1 MYDLRDTICALS
13 SGSLDAPRHIIRLS
27 GSKCEIGL
35 DKLVDNRILDR
46 GIEKRNAALSF
57 RGGKIEFSAFV
68 YSFPEGASYTLER
81 LIEIHAYCPLPA
93 AEEIINAI
101 TQVDG
106 IRLAGPGE
114 FTYRAFMN
122 GRLSLAQSEAVSQIV
137 SGSSFYHIQAA
148 QKLMK
153 GDLTNRLEQIKNSIV
168 ELLGLFEAGLDFSS
182 EDIVFIQ
189 PEEAKKRT
197 EEIKKTLSEIIDSN
211 LAYERM
217 LGLASVAAAGPPNA
231 GKSSL
236 VNALLGSERAI
247 VSAKQAT
254 TRDILSAVCS
264 LEYQDC
270 VLSDCAGLMAASF
283 DDKIELAAQE
293 LAGEYIL
300 SSDLIL
306 FCVESGKMDYT
317 EEKRVFEKIRNKNI
331 LGVATKCDLASSKE
345 ALEDIFGISFVEF
358 SIKQR
363 EKLTAM
369 KTEIQN
375 RLSELVPAGEQ
386 ITAVNKRHRDSVFQ
400 CLKDLD
406 KAAELFAGGD
416 EELAALCLREGYSK
430 IADIDQQKELNE
442 RVLSSIFQNF
452 CIGK

>member
-1 MYDLRDTICALS
+1 MYDMRDTICALS
-13 SGSLDAPRHIIRLS
+13 SGGVDAPRHIIRLS
-27 GSKCEIGL
+27 GSEC
-35 DKLVDNRILDR
+35 RT
-46 GIEKRNAALSF
+46 GIAELGIKKTAEQGVEKRDIFLSF
-57 RGGKIEFSAFV
+57 NDRKLRFSSFV
-68 YSFPEGASYTLER
+68 YSFPEGRSYTLER
-81 LIEIHAYCPLPA
+81 LIEIHVQAPLPA
-93 AEEIINAI
+93 AEEIISVLTA
-101 TQVDG
+101 VEG

-137 SGSSFYHIQAA
+137 SGSSRYHIQAA

-153 GDLTNRLEQIKNSIV
+153 GDLTIRLEQIKNSIV
-168 ELLGLFEAGLDFSS
+168 ELLGLFEAGLDFSG

-189 PEEAKKRT
+189 PEEAKERA
-197 EEIKKTLSEIIDSN
+197 EQIKKTLREIIENN

-217 LGLASVAAAGPPNA
+217 LGLASAAAAGLPNA

-236 VNALLGSERAI
+236 VNALLGCDRAI
-247 VSAKQAT
+247 VSEQKAT
-254 TRDILSAVCS
+254 TRDILSSVCQ

-270 VLSDCAGLMAASF
+270 ILSDCAGMMAGSF
-283 DDKIELAAQE
+283 ADEIDQAAQE

-306 FCVESGKMDYT
+306 FCVESGKACYED
-317 EEKRVFEKIRNKNI
+317 EKRVFDRIRQKNI
-331 LGVATKCDLASSKE
+331 LGVATKCDLAGSKRQME
-345 ALEDIFGISFVEF
+345 EIFGIRFVEF
-358 SIKQR
+358 SIKQP
-363 EKLTAM
+363 EKLQIL
-369 KTEIQN
+369 KTEIQS
-375 RLSELVPAGEQ
+375 RLSELSPAGEQ

-400 CLKDLD
+400 CLEDLD
-406 KAAELFAGGD
+406 KAAELFAQGD

-430 IADIDQQKELNE
+430 IADIDQQKELDE